1 MTEDVIRKTTI
12 PAPRRAGD
20 VLVDNTAMTPDNFID
35 RTILNVRFK
44 ETDSFGTMATVE
56 VLERDDDGNPSTA
69 EFRTFSSVLVD
80 QLEQLVARD
89 AIPCIA
95 TVIEG
100 KGQAGRPYYKL
111 E

>member
-1 MTEDVIRKTTI
+1 M
-12 PAPRRAGD
+12 
-20 VLVDNTAMTPDNFID
+20 LVDNTAMTPENFVD

-44 ETDSFGTMATVE
+44 ATESFGTMATVE
-56 VLERDDDGNPSTA
+56 VLERDEDGNPSTA
-69 EFRTFSSVLVD
+69 EFRTFSKVMVE

-95 TVIEG
+95 TVVEG